1 MKKLIQILGIVALAI
16 VVILNIVYTADMNS
30 GEQISIKFSSFI
42 YIIGLIITAILI
54 YFITEVIN
62 KHLYNGINE
71 EKKHKLRKWIVAIAI
86 VLYLILNV
94 VWLIFVRPGI
104 VADSIHVLNLAQ
116 TFYENNPDRYLPN
129 LTYAGIPLIQYMQAY
144 PHQITLAFVYNM
156 LFCVL
161 HCDLII
167 LPRIFNVFFN
177 LLIILALYK
186 ITKQLS
192 KDYKM
197 NNTRMFI
204 LILTFFT
211 IPMLA
216 TFMYGDIPALALSLF
231 SVYFM
236 MKFTDTKQVR
246 YGVFA
251 SFLTMIAYL
260 MRMNTLINVAV
271 IAMFLVLTF
280 VPSSLV
286 KTYYFSKYNL
296 EKGKTYPSISYILMA
311 MEEGPRANGWYNE
324 SIAEPAL
331 RSLKTGENISDEYK
345 EKIKNRLEYFAKHPA
360 YTVDFYRQK
369 LTTTWAESTY
379 SAVFNNGITEESN
392 LSWIKSPLTF
402 YQKAWIILTFTLAIM
417 VLIQNRKKLTIELI
431 FLVTIFLGGFCF
443 HILWEAKSRYIIPY
457 IVTLIPVASVML
469 NIKHWKI
476 KKLNS

>member
-1 MKKLIQILGIVALAI
+1 MKKLIQILGIVVLAI

-30 GEQISIKFSSFI
+30 GEQISINFNSFI

-62 KHLYNGINE
+62 KHLYNGMNE
-71 EKKHKLRKWIVAIAI
+71 EKKRKLRKWMVAIAI

-236 MKFTDTKQVR
+236 MKFTDT
-246 YGVFA
+246 
-251 SFLTMIAYL
+251 
-260 MRMNTLINVAV
+260 
-271 IAMFLVLTF
+271 
-280 VPSSLV
+280 
-286 KTYYFSKYNL
+286 
-296 EKGKTYPSISYILMA
+296 
-311 MEEGPRANGWYNE
+311 
-324 SIAEPAL
+324 
-331 RSLKTGENISDEYK
+331 
-345 EKIKNRLEYFAKHPA
+345 NRLDME
-360 YTVDFYRQK
+360 
-369 LTTTWAESTY
+369 
-379 SAVFNNGITEESN
+379 
-392 LSWIKSPLTF
+392 
-402 YQKAWIILTFTLAIM
+402 
-417 VLIQNRKKLTIELI
+417 
-431 FLVTIFLGGFCF
+431 FLLQFLQ
-443 HILWEAKSRYIIPY
+443 
-457 IVTLIPVASVML
+457 
-469 NIKHWKI
+469 
-476 KKLNS
+476 

>member
-30 GEQISIKFSSFI
+30 GEQISINFNSFI

-71 EKKHKLRKWIVAIAI
+71 EKKRKLRKWMVAIAI

-104 VADSIHVLNLAQ
+104 VADYIHVLNLAQ

-192 KDYKM
+192 KNYKM

-216 TFMYGDIPALALSLF
+216 TFMYGDIPALSLSLF

-236 MKFTDTKQVR
+236 MKFADTKQVK

-251 SFLTMIAYL
+251 SILTMIAYL
-260 MRMNTLINVAV
+260 MRMNTLIFVIATVIYLVLNIFKDFKEKEVKEKLINVAV

-280 VPSSLV
+280 VPSSFV

-296 EKGKTYPSISYILMA
+296 EKGKTYPSISYI
-311 MEEGPRANGWYNE
+311 
-324 SIAEPAL
+324 
-331 RSLKTGENISDEYK
+331 
-345 EKIKNRLEYFAKHPA
+345 
-360 YTVDFYRQK
+360 
-369 LTTTWAESTY
+369 
-379 SAVFNNGITEESN
+379 
-392 LSWIKSPLTF
+392 
-402 YQKAWIILTFTLAIM
+402 
-417 VLIQNRKKLTIELI
+417 
-431 FLVTIFLGGFCF
+431 
-443 HILWEAKSRYIIPY
+443 
-457 IVTLIPVASVML
+457 
-469 NIKHWKI
+469 
-476 KKLNS
+476 